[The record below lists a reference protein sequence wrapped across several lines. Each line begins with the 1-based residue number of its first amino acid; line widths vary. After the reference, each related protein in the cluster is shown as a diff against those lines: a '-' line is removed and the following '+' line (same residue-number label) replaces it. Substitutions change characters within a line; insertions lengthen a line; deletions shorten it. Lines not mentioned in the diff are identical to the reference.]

1 MQFLHGGNSEPCV
14 VQSQHWAHLGVN
26 SEQAAAAA
34 LTIHPPRGRAQ
45 AAQEKETTMAYASD
59 IRTVQNGIMDRVNAA
74 IKAFAEAREQRRV
87 YNQTMRELSGL
98 NNREL
103 ADLGIS
109 AAEIPYIAREAAYGA
124 K

>member
-1 MQFLHGGNSEPCV
+1 
-14 VQSQHWAHLGVN
+14 
-26 SEQAAAAA
+26 
-34 LTIHPPRGRAQ
+34 
-45 AAQEKETTMAYASD
+45 MAYASD

-74 IKAFAEAREQRRV
+74 IKAFAQAREQRRV
-87 YNQTMRELSGL
+87 YNQTMSELSGL
-98 NNREL
+98 SNREL